1 MRQLLFL
8 FFLLSLVTSC
18 ASIPGRGP
26 DTPEDH
32 IKAENRM
39 MNKNLDLALRE
50 NEVLKTEN
58 MGYKSDV
65 ATLNEKV
72 LNLNAEIQ
80 SVNKKYN
87 EDMAQMN
94 ESYEDLCLRFESLER
109 ESDVTIAELT
119 DINMALEKKNADE
132 ITKFKGLLQAQS
144 DSFNSERDSLKAE
157 FASRMMEME
166 KQLASVKQMVQE
178 KDAAILLLVGNLK
191 KANELAVH
199 LESVVKERDETLKKA
214 NELAVHLEGA
224 VKKQDETLQRK
235 DKEYQ
240 ELVTSNRKLQADIDE
255 KQAKIAE
262 LIKNLPPAPEPAKPI
277 TTNK

>member
-1 MRQLLFL
+1 
-8 FFLLSLVTSC
+8 
-18 ASIPGRGP
+18 
-26 DTPEDH
+26 
-32 IKAENRM
+32 M

-199 LESVVKERDETLKKA
+199 LESVVK
-214 NELAVHLEGA
+214 
-224 VKKQDETLQRK
+224 KQDETLQRK